1 MVIEALIQR
10 RESMAAEMRQLRD
23 NIHHLDVVI
32 KMFEGAST
40 KPRKQRGEV
49 TRAMLNILREA
60 TAPMTAREIAEKMGT
75 EVNRVG
81 VALSLQR
88 RRGTV
93 KASGEA
99 GSAYAWEIVAG
110 AKM

>member
-1 MVIEALIQR
+1 MVIEALRQR

-23 NIHHLDVVI
+23 NIHHIDVVI
-32 KMFEGAST
+32 KMFEGVSV

-60 TAPMTAREIAEKMGT
+60 TAPMTAREIAGKMGT

-88 RRGTV
+88 RRGAV
-93 KASGEA
+93 KATGVP
-99 GSAYAWEIVAG
+99 GDAYRWEIVQRS
-110 AKM
+110 